1 MAEYIGCRNC
11 SSPDCKGCNI
21 YTLAKMLNAGKFDC
35 LMNGNRSIN
44 PFADVVEVV
53 HGLWE
58 WREEWETHPETHS
71 CDLISCGWYC
81 TECGI
86 ELGDYLTEK
95 IGQHI
100 ILDDDFRKP
109 KLTRCPKCGA
119 RMDGESDGTAQV

>member
-1 MAEYIGCRNC
+1 MAEYIDIKQLWNC
-11 SSPDCKGCNI
+11 ETCFHHQNGKCSPSVWCDHGESYRPAYDKLKKAN
-21 YTLAKMLNAGKFDC
+21 
-35 LMNGNRSIN
+35 
-44 PFADVVEVV
+44 VVEVV

-119 RMDGESDGTAQV
+119 RMDGE

>member
-1 MAEYIGCRNC
+1 MAEYIER
-11 SSPDCKGCNI
+11 
-21 YTLAKMLNAGKFDC
+21 AKAKEELLSWARCIKHPEHIMTEDAMCVLD
-35 LMNGNRSIN
+35 SI
-44 PFADVVEVV
+44 PAADVVEVV

-86 ELGDYLTEK
+86 ELGDYLTKK

-109 KLTRCPKCGA
+109 KLTRCPNCGA
-119 RMDGESDGTAQV
+119 RMDGE